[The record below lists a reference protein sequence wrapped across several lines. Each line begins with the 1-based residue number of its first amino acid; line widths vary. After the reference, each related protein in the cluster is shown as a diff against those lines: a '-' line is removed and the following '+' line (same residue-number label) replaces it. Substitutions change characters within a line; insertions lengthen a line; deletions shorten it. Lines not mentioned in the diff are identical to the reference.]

1 MAEGFLVDATHALEF
16 DRAFREFVPQRTAVL
31 GIVRTKARV
40 LLIRKKRGLGKGKLV
55 APGGHVEGGET
66 PTAACVRELQEE
78 LHITPLFPDSRGVVD
93 FQFRSGLS
101 MRVHVFLADS
111 FEGTETETEE
121 AAPVW
126 CEEASLPYDE
136 MWQDDP
142 LWLPHVLRGS
152 HVYGRFLFDD
162 DAMLYG
168 DVAIAAEPFTF

>member
-1 MAEGFLVDATHALEF
+1 
-16 DRAFREFVPQRTAVL
+16 
-31 GIVRTKARV
+31 
-40 LLIRKKRGLGKGKLV
+40 
-55 APGGHVEGGET
+55 
-66 PTAACVRELQEE
+66 
-78 LHITPLFPDSRGVVD
+78 
-93 FQFRSGLS
+93 
-101 MRVHVFLADS
+101 MRVHVFLAGS

-168 DVAIAAEPFTF
+168 GVILIVGAALLVDGALRLVGRKSLRWRQDPH